1 MEMETDRREEEEE
14 IRERY
19 VLSMERIR
27 AMKEETAVSAP
38 FYDYFQRTAD
48 FILEAADFAET
59 IRLGRLEERSLS
71 ELQEQN
77 RRLYADIEGEAYK
90 SSYANPAYAARLLGE
105 EYGQI
110 LSFLYTEIRGMAAWA
125 AEQRYEDLTMAAEL
139 FIEIYNAFEEEAPSV
154 KSLRQT
160 IYWYVS
166 DYCDVFIPRR
176 IREQLA
182 RKLPDMTKIIIAQRI
197 SSVRYAEQILVL
209 DDGKIRGMGTH
220 EELLRDNR
228 IYQEIYES
236 QKEGADL

>member
-59 IRLGRLEERSLS
+59 IRLGRLEERPLS

-105 EYGQI
+105 GYGQI

-139 FIEIYNAFEEEAPSV
+139 FIEIYNAFEEEPSV
-154 KSLRQT
+154 
-160 IYWYVS
+160 
-166 DYCDVFIPRR
+166 
-176 IREQLA
+176 REEPA
-182 RKLPDMTKIIIAQRI
+182 PDDL
-197 SSVRYAEQILVL
+197 LVCE
-209 DDGKIRGMGTH
+209 R
-220 EELLRDNR
+220 LL
-228 IYQEIYES
+228 
-236 QKEGADL
+236 

>member
-59 IRLGRLEERSLS
+59 IRLGRLEERTLS

-90 SSYANPAYAARLLGE
+90 SSYANPAYAVRLLGE
-105 EYGQI
+105 GYGQI
-110 LSFLYTEIRGMAAWA
+110 LSFLYTEIRGMTAWA

-139 FIEIYNAFEEEAPSV
+139 FIEIYN
-154 KSLRQT
+154 
-160 IYWYVS
+160 Y
-166 DYCDVFIPRR
+166 D
-176 IREQLA
+176 
-182 RKLPDMTKIIIAQRI
+182 
-197 SSVRYAEQILVL
+197 
-209 DDGKIRGMGTH
+209 
-220 EELLRDNR
+220 EELGPYTQKDAKRAVYSYAFD
-228 IYQEIYES
+228 YAQEVIPYKTR
-236 QKEGADL
+236 QLLDPTLTFALQ